1 MTIEEEQQY
10 EANQAHEEY
19 EQRRQWEERQREEWE
34 AEQRRQ
40 WEEWE
45 EWEAEQS
52 AREDMNYELIEEKFF

>member
-10 EANQAHEEY
+10 EANQAHEGY
-19 EQRRQWEERQREEWE
+19 EQRRQWEERQR
-34 AEQRRQ
+34 
-40 WEEWE
+40 E